1 MYHKNSVVLKE
12 LSFVSITSTHAK
24 KVLQKLSFDSITLKH
39 AKKKGLQVK
48 VHKISHK
55 IQTYFDN
62 LLINSVHMIDNYIE
76 KTLKTLQTI
85 CLLSCDFTI
94 LSMDLHQFNV
104 NNRSKKNS
112 QNNIQKV
119 EPYLNFF
126 FIFMLVNDILDIS
139 KTMLRA

>member
-94 LSMDLHQFNV
+94 LSMDLHQLSF